1 MTTLFEHVCFDEW
14 EWDEKRN
21 VTIFVLNSMSGGKII
36 YFFGQGRKDI
46 LMRGKY
52 KFHFLQL

>member
-21 VTIFVLNSMSGGKII
+21 FTIFVLNSMSGGKII

-52 KFHFLQL
+52 KFHF